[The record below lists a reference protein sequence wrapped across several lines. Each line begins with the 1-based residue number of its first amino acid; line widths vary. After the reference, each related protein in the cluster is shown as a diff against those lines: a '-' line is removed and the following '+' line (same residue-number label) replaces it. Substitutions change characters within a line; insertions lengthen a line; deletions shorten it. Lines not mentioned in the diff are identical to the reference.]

1 MKSNNESQI
10 ATKFN
15 IGMTVAIS
23 AASLCINR
31 RLYHIACIRV
41 VTATKSDRR
50 RAVLVDLAIGVG
62 IPVLVMI
69 LRMFPYPF
77 FAYTSDQHPSQ
88 TTSFK
93 ASIQHLRRSW
103 LFSRH
108 LLHLA
113 HVSHHLPAAYHHRS
127 LFRHIR
133 NLDYHCLL

>member
-1 MKSNNESQI
+1 MCKVRVKSNNESQI

-77 FAYTSDQHPSQ
+77 LN
-88 TTSFK
+88 
-93 ASIQHLRRSW
+93 I
-103 LFSRH
+103 
-108 LLHLA
+108 
-113 HVSHHLPAAYHHRS
+113 S
-127 LFRHIR
+127 L
-133 NLDYHCLL
+133 